1 MSSTET
7 ILAIILMILIGYVSK
22 RIGLLKPED
31 SITLNKIV
39 INIAIPSLIFLAMY
53 GADLSNIK
61 SLLPITLICIATGI
75 LSGLIVYI
83 FSRVRGY
90 SKKTRWTLVG
100 TSTLFNS
107 GFLGYPVI
115 LGVYGAAGLVKAVFY
130 DMGSTI
136 LFLCLGILFIVI
148 FGGKYTSIIK
158 RTMLFPPLWGII
170 LGVAANLMHIN
181 LGFIPLDVLKYL
193 SGAAIPIIMIS
204 LGLSLEVGGLTN
216 YLEAA
221 TFVSATRL
229 LISPL
234 IALIMVIILGVGS
247 LGGTVTVVEA
257 GMPSAMLSLVLAAS
271 YDLDIKVAASCIF
284 LSYNI
289 NHDNTSYT
297 DLLNLI
303 MII

>member
-61 SLLPITLICIATGI
+61 SLLPITLICVATGI

-83 FSRVRGY
+83 FSRARGY

-115 LGVYGAAGLVKAVFY
+115 LGVYGAAGLVRAVFY

-158 RTMLFPPLWGII
+158 RTVLFPPLWGII

-181 LGFIPLDVLKYL
+181 PGFIPLDVLKYL

-234 IALIMVIILGVGS
+234 IALLMVIILGVGS

-284 LSYNI
+284 LSTI
-289 NHDNTSYT
+289 LSMIT
-297 DLLNLI
+297 LPILI
-303 MII
+303 YLI